1 MEVDQQ
7 EKLEKRLPA
16 IGEDEF
22 EEKMI
27 VGGVEL
33 TPESSLKALK
43 QACKFLGVGVTGS
56 KQLLWQRLKK
66 EVAETKLKTL
76 VDISKAIQK
85 EFERDPTAQ
94 RQPYEPSAEEK
105 ALHELT
111 HLPKADW
118 CESCTATRSRED
130 NFETSKKKYDGSL
143 VITNISIVH
152 VTLRAQCRLYVSHVM
167 FRLKP
172 HPRQTV
178 AAVVK
183 VCRLWLGRSGVEK
196 CRVDHKI
203 GSKTFMVAELLA
215 KASS

>member
-1 MEVDQQ
+1 MGVPPLPPRWMRKNLIGHKPKVLRTPAPKHPSRTIRATWVFRDGEWSKTEDKVNIEELDVRAA
-7 EKLEKRLPA
+7 KLEA
-16 IGEDEF
+16 NTVMSITIF
-22 EEKMI
+22 ERSPESEEE
-27 VGGVEL
+27 VPDSDREADPQ
-33 TPESSLKALK
+33 TPEE
-43 QACKFLGVGVTGS
+43 
-56 KQLLWQRLKK
+56 RLR
-66 EVAETKLKTL
+66 AEAK
-76 VDISKAIQK
+76 
-85 EFERDPTAQ
+85 
-94 RQPYEPSAEEK
+94 
-105 ALHELT
+105 
-111 HLPKADW
+111 
-118 CESCTATRSRED
+118 
-130 NFETSKKKYDGSL
+130 
-143 VITNISIVH
+143 ITNISIVH

>member
-1 MEVDQQ
+1 MRTYAV
-7 EKLEKRLPA
+7 L
-16 IGEDEF
+16 
-22 EEKMI
+22 
-27 VGGVEL
+27 
-33 TPESSLKALK
+33 
-43 QACKFLGVGVTGS
+43 CKYISASG
-56 KQLLWQRLKK
+56 
-66 EVAETKLKTL
+66 AEATFT
-76 VDISKAIQK
+76 A
-85 EFERDPTAQ
+85 RD
-94 RQPYEPSAEEK
+94 
-105 ALHELT
+105 
-111 HLPKADW
+111 
-118 CESCTATRSRED
+118 
-130 NFETSKKKYDGSL
+130 

>member
-1 MEVDQQ
+1 MLAASNGFSLDELFHYEVTFV
-7 EKLEKRLPA
+7 LEQVH
-16 IGEDEF
+16 GEISG
-22 EEKMI
+22 K
-27 VGGVEL
+27 V
-33 TPESSLKALK
+33 KH
-43 QACKFLGVGVTGS
+43 
-56 KQLLWQRLKK
+56 LLCFQ
-66 EVAETKLKTL
+66 VAY
-76 VDISKAIQK
+76 V
-85 EFERDPTAQ
+85 
-94 RQPYEPSAEEK
+94 
-105 ALHELT
+105 
-111 HLPKADW
+111 
-118 CESCTATRSRED
+118 
-130 NFETSKKKYDGSL
+130 
-143 VITNISIVH
+143 TNISIVH

>member
-1 MEVDQQ
+1 MTTASTAHAPEQQ
-7 EKLEKRLPA
+7 ETTRMIQMLRKEACSGAIADLSHVRTEHCVIDCLTKR
-16 IGEDEF
+16 
-22 EEKMI
+22 
-27 VGGVEL
+27 
-33 TPESSLKALK
+33 
-43 QACKFLGVGVTGS
+43 
-56 KQLLWQRLKK
+56 
-66 EVAETKLKTL
+66 
-76 VDISKAIQK
+76 
-85 EFERDPTAQ
+85 
-94 RQPYEPSAEEK
+94 SAN
-105 ALHELT
+105 
-111 HLPKADW
+111 PKNLMDAV
-118 CESCTATRSRED
+118 
-130 NFETSKKKYDGSL
+130 K
-143 VITNISIVH
+143 VTNISIVH

>member
-1 MEVDQQ
+1 MTKYAGSSSGARVLSAD
-7 EKLEKRLPA
+7 A
-16 IGEDEF
+16 CGTHVFCAAD
-22 EEKMI
+22 
-27 VGGVEL
+27 GG
-33 TPESSLKALK
+33 K
-43 QACKFLGVGVTGS
+43 
-56 KQLLWQRLKK
+56 
-66 EVAETKLKTL
+66 
-76 VDISKAIQK
+76 DISGLCATVLASMIAK
-85 EFERDPTAQ
+85 EDVLA
-94 RQPYEPSAEEK
+94 
-105 ALHELT
+105 
-111 HLPKADW
+111 
-118 CESCTATRSRED
+118 
-130 NFETSKKKYDGSL
+130 G
-143 VITNISIVH
+143 VTNISIVH

>member
-1 MEVDQQ
+1 MT
-7 EKLEKRLPA
+7 A
-16 IGEDEF
+16 IQN
-22 EEKMI
+22 I
-27 VGGVEL
+27 SGV
-33 TPESSLKALK
+33 P
-43 QACKFLGVGVTGS
+43 
-56 KQLLWQRLKK
+56 RLK
-66 EVAETKLKTL
+66 
-76 VDISKAIQK
+76 
-85 EFERDPTAQ
+85 
-94 RQPYEPSAEEK
+94 
-105 ALHELT
+105 
-111 HLPKADW
+111 
-118 CESCTATRSRED
+118 
-130 NFETSKKKYDGSL
+130 
-143 VITNISIVH
+143 ITNISIVH